1 MFALI
6 RGKGGICWSTSQP
19 KPHLKKGFVLL
30 RVRGTSFN
38 PVDYKIPKLLAG
50 QVVGMDVAGVVEEV
64 GPGVTSLKIGDE
76 VFGTTM
82 GGSGGFAEFSLAK
95 ASNLG
100 RKPPGVS
107 WATAAALPVAWVTG
121 LQALR
126 DHSKMQ
132 SGDKVLVIGASG
144 GTGLAGL
151 QLAKALGASE
161 VVAVCSGANSDLCT
175 KHGADRIIDYTVDLA
190 GGRKLVDIVGEGYF
204 DVVYDCATNSG
215 GGENYKNQGLAVLK
229 KGKIMTA
236 INGSLGHWIRLFCG
250 CLKRQHRLF
259 LADVNTADLEFVAN
273 LNLPLHFADGFDGVP
288 LTEENVMRGLEL
300 IKSRRARGKVAF
312 TVQALTGQ

>member
-6 RGKGGICWSTSQP
+6 RDKGGICWSNSQP
-19 KPHLKKGFVLL
+19 KPQLKKGCVLL

-38 PVDYKIPKLLAG
+38 PVDYKIPKMIAG

-64 GPGVTSLKIGDE
+64 GPGVTSLKVGDE
-76 VFGTTM
+76 VFGNTL

-100 RKPPGVS
+100 RKPPDVT
-107 WATAAALPVAWVTG
+107 WAKAAALPVAWVTG

-132 SGDKVLVIGASG
+132 TGDKVLVIGASG

-151 QLAKALGASE
+151 RLSKALGASE
-161 VVAVCSGANSDLCT
+161 IVAVCSGANSDLCT
-175 KHGADRIIDYTVDLA
+175 KHCADRIIDYTTDLA
-190 GGRKLVDIVGEGYF
+190 GGRQLVDIFGQGYF

-215 GGENYKNQGLAVLK
+215 AGENYKNQGLAVLK
-229 KGKIMTA
+229 KGKVMTA
-236 INGSLGHWIRLFCG
+236 INGSPGHWIRLFCG

-259 LADVNTADLEFVAN
+259 LADVNTADLEYIAS

-288 LTEENVMRGLEL
+288 LTEESAMRGLEL
-300 IKSRRARGKVAF
+300 LKSRRAKGKVVF
-312 TVQALTGQ
+312 TVQALASQ